1 MAQEDYLSGSQFGQ
15 VAGSLLASRRK
26 SDKKGFRKALLASV
40 ILESFGAGQ
49 KMLKQSIVDGV
60 NGVNEKYTDIFA
72 ENEELFQNAK
82 GNRDKFQEYTNDP
95 EAYLN
100 KAAKDLFNADPGIQ
114 KEMGFNA
121 YNRINKDV
129 LTPEAYSKAMG
140 IYNGYKQQAEYN
152 IKKLGINPAVSMST
166 FTRFNEKATK
176 AYRAAVSEFEDD
188 PTKKGVLRAA
198 FNKIFGTDFNGNKRF
213 GMAERAELIGDREE
227 TERLRLDQEDI
238 TTGKVVPPE
247 EIEKLKNN
255 WTRYQNDEANN
266 IINFMIGTDYEL
278 PFPSRVATSSF
289 ELETNAEMIKIKKDS
304 FIEKVNQKD
313 YAITEDDIHQAVQL
327 ETKIPGFPGLASLM
341 NSQRPELILISA
353 KVKAAVANGQNIW
366 DAGVLNDNERNI
378 WSKATSRSLDAMQS
392 NSIELS
398 NSLKKAAKIDTVP
411 FTEVTKHHEDTDVL
425 ASVKNV
431 IKVNYEN
438 NDSLKELYNN
448 GLITEDT
455 IKDVEMHVIEAAL
468 DLKLRTGMGLLDAI
482 RKVTPVQ
489 MRGFY
494 KFQED
499 TGWFNNETHRHEYVD
514 ANVFRRV
521 QTDVKTAEDAEI
533 LVQYMNTKRYV
544 QNLPLGDDKDGDTLT
559 PDRLGKN
566 YTDGDYKF
574 SVININA
581 DKILDNGEDAP
592 QKLWWQYEYIGN

>member
-1 MAQEDYLSGSQFGQ
+1 MAQEDYLSGSPYGQ
-15 VAGSLLASRRK
+15 YAGSLLASRRK
-26 SDKKGFRKALLASV
+26 RDKKYFKKSLLAS
-40 ILESFGAGQ
+40 IFLESFGAGQ
-49 KMLKQSIVDGV
+49 KMLKQSIIDGV
-60 NGVNEKYTDIFA
+60 NDVKEKYNDIFTDNEEIYQNEKV
-72 ENEELFQNAK
+72 
-82 GNRDKFQEYTNDP
+82 NRDKFQEYTSDP

-100 KAAKDLFNADPGIQ
+100 KTAKELFNADPGMQ

-121 YNRINKDV
+121 YNRINKDI
-129 LTPEAYSKAMG
+129 LTPEAYKKAMVT
-140 IYNGYKQQAEYN
+140 YNAYKQQAEYD

-166 FTRFNEKATK
+166 FTRFNEKAMK

-188 PTKKGVLRAA
+188 PTKKGLLRAA
-198 FNKIFGTDFNGNKRF
+198 FNKLFGTALDGSKRF

-227 TERLRLDQEDI
+227 TERLRLEQRDI

-255 WTRYQNDEANN
+255 WTSYQNDEANN
-266 IINFMIGTDYEL
+266 IINFMIGTEHEL
-278 PFPSRVATSSF
+278 PFPSLVATSSF
-289 ELETNAEMIKIKKDS
+289 ELETNAEMLKIKKDS
-304 FIEKVNQKD
+304 FMEKVNQKN
-313 YAITEDDIHQAVQL
+313 YAITVDDIHQAVQFDY
-327 ETKIPGFPGLASLM
+327 KIPGFPGLASLM

-353 KVKAAVANGQNIW
+353 KVQAAVANGQNIW
-366 DAGVLNDNERNI
+366 DAGVLNDNEKHI
-378 WSKATSRSLDAMQS
+378 WSKATSISVDVLQADSLRVA
-392 NSIELS
+392 NLRKE
-398 NSLKKAAKIDTVP
+398 AAEIDTVP
-411 FTEVTKHHEDTDVL
+411 FTEVTKHHKDADVL
-425 ASVKNV
+425 ASVKNA
-431 IKVNYEN
+431 IKVAVEN
-438 NDSLKELYNN
+438 NDSLKKLYDD

-455 IKDVEMHVIEAAL
+455 QEDVQRHVIEAAL

-482 RKVTPVQ
+482 RKVTPMQ
-489 MRGFY
+489 MYGFY

-499 TGWFNNETHRHEYVD
+499 PGWFNNETHRHEYID
-514 ANVFRRV
+514 SNVLRRV

-544 QNLPLGDDKDGDTLT
+544 QNLPLGDGPDTLT

-581 DKILDNGEDAP
+581 DKILDSGEDAP